1 MTGPLALSIILP
13 LYDEAESLPIL
24 WRELDEALRTLPG
37 PAEVIF
43 VDDGSTDASAAVIR
57 ELMAHESRIR
67 LVRLAA
73 NAGLSA
79 AFHAGLTRARGS
91 IIVTMDSDL
100 QSDPRDI
107 QRLLARLDGADAVVG
122 WRRRRRDPWLKRV
135 SSRIANAIRVVAT
148 GDRIRDSACSLRVMR
163 RECVGAIPPFAGL
176 HRFVPTLLRMGGHRV
191 VEMPVNH
198 RPRRFGYSKY
208 GIRNRAVVAFVDL
221 LFVRWMLARA
231 PCYDALEEREVP
243 PAEPQR
249 AVTPTVPSPA
259 AALKS

>member
-1 MTGPLALSIILP
+1 MTRPLALSIILP
-13 LYDEAESLPIL
+13 VYNEAESLPIL
-24 WRELDEALRTLPG
+24 WRELQEAVATLPG
-37 PAEVIF
+37 SAEIIF

-57 ELMAHESRIR
+57 ELMAHDSRIR
-67 LVRLAA
+67 LVRLAV

-79 AFHAGLTRARGS
+79 AFHVGLRRARGS

-122 WRRRRRDPWLKRV
+122 WRRRRQDPWLKRV
-135 SSRIANAIRVVAT
+135 SSRIANAIRVAAT

-163 RECVGAIPPFAGL
+163 RECIDAIPPFAGM
-176 HRFVPTLLRMGGHRV
+176 HRFVPTLLRMSGHHV

-208 GIRNRAVVAFVDL
+208 GIRNRALVAFVDL

-231 PCYDALEEREVP
+231 PSPDALEEWTS
-243 PAEPQR
+243 PAVEPQR
-249 AVTPTVPSPA
+249 AVTPTVRSSA

>member
-1 MTGPLALSIILP
+1 MTAPLELSIIVP

-24 WRELDEALRTLPG
+24 WKELDEALGMLPG

-57 ELMAHESRIR
+57 GLMARDARIR
-67 LVRLAA
+67 LVRLAV

-79 AFHAGLTRARGS
+79 AFHAGLIRARGG

-107 QRLLARLDGADAVVG
+107 QRLLARLEGADAVVG
-122 WRRRRRDPWLKRV
+122 WRRRRQDPWLKRL
-135 SSRIANAIRVVAT
+135 SSRVANAIRVAVT

-163 RECVGAIPPFAGL
+163 RECVDAIPPFAGM

-208 GIRNRAVVAFVDL
+208 GIRNRALVAFVDL
-221 LFVRWMLARA
+221 LFVRWMLARV
-231 PCYDALEEREVP
+231 PRGVALEEREATA
-243 PAEPQR
+243 AEPQR
-249 AVTPTVPSPA
+249 AVGPTVPSPA